1 MDLKIGPALRSQK
14 WAQFLYTLCVLSSC
28 GSIGI
33 ANGKSNV
40 VSTAF
45 VPQRSSVPY
54 PWHCQPTMN
63 SQQKRCYS
71 LFELSASLP
80 FPKVKPGQQQQRKHR
95 ESRGFGTYVD
105 DDDDDELS
113 DVPPTTINTKV
124 LQDLSNQ
131 GTLESAKIAND
142 ILTSLESAGDHL
154 NVVHYALVID
164 AFANIGDVKSAKKL
178 VQSMIDRWNNYESSI
193 IPNSHC
199 FGGLIKAHIN
209 AYTKRRNTKN
219 KKEKQS
225 SSSSSL
231 VEECENIL
239 KEMSDLYIQSGKR
252 DAMPNTVI
260 YNLLL
265 KALTKEA
272 VSLESQE
279 RKKALNLN
287 PLRISKSIHSNS
299 NVQKSTSISQGYVDK
314 AIDILS
320 KMEKGYK
327 DKNNGLLAYPKP
339 DSYSYCTVISL
350 LAKCVTD
357 ARGAELA
364 ESFLKKV
371 NPFDTASYNAVILAW
386 SNLGTRY
393 GAERANKLLDQLELS
408 FSTNC
413 DDTVAGEG
421 KVDIGSNEFTYNTI
435 ISAWVKSATLDGKY
449 EYAAEQAEL
458 ILRRGIDRCEKF
470 QANVVS
476 YSSII
481 DCWSKSGSLN
491 GSKRA
496 QLLLQEM
503 EEAYKSGKNPY
514 VKPNVI
520 SYTSCLLAYART
532 NSVEGAKAANELF
545 NTMKQQYLE
554 NKDRDYKVN
563 MISYFGVIDGWARC
577 NSKDAGQNALHL
589 LNELETL
596 YREGEKDLKP
606 DVRVYARVI
615 AALVK
620 SGDFNDAEKIL
631 KRMEQYAN
639 TGDEKFAFAKP
650 NVVIYNTLINEYA
663 RRRQSKRAMNILNQ
677 MDRYDSSRKLEEDKV
692 SADDHTL
699 NGIIYALSMGNG
711 KGKARKALK
720 MLERLEN
727 SHINGSWDVKAS
739 TRSYNMVI
747 NACANS
753 FKQDE
758 KERAQAVDIALKV
771 YSKLIASNHVDADRF
786 TYISLLKVCG
796 KLMQTNS
803 KRRQKLVSEFFGSC
817 CDEGLVCDDVL
828 ENYLLAASSSSIIPE
843 IAELMKS
850 PKQSK
855 LRSSMLPSEWTSR
868 ARQRRQRR

>member
-1 MDLKIGPALRSQK
+1 MELKIGPALRSRK
-14 WAQFLYTLCVLSSC
+14 RLQFLFAFCVLLSTC
-28 GSIGI
+28 GSI
-33 ANGKSNV
+33 ASGKSYI
-40 VSTAF
+40 VSAAF
-45 VPQRSSVPY
+45 VPRGCSVQY
-54 PWHCQPTMN
+54 PLHRQSTTN
-63 SQQKRCYS
+63 SLFKRCNS
-71 LFELSASLP
+71 FLELSASLSVP
-80 FPKVKPGQQQQRKHR
+80 NVKLGQQQQRKYK
-95 ESRGFGTYVD
+95 EAKKFNTYIN
-105 DDDDDELS
+105 DDEKIS
-113 DVPPTTINTKV
+113 DVPPTTIDTKV

-131 GTLESAKIAND
+131 RTLESAKIAND

-164 AFANIGDVKSAKKL
+164 AYANIGDVKSAKKI
-178 VQSMIDRWNNYESSI
+178 VQSMIDRWNNNETSI

-209 AYTKRRNTKN
+209 TYTKRRNNRKK
-219 KKEKQS
+219 KKEKETS
-225 SSSSSL
+225 SSSTL
-231 VEECENIL
+231 VKECENVL
-239 KEMSDLYIQSGKR
+239 DEMSSLYIQSGKR
-252 DAMPNTVI
+252 DVMPNTVI

-265 KALTKEA
+265 KAVTKEA
-272 VSLESQE
+272 ISLESQE
-279 RKKALNLN
+279 RTKVLN
-287 PLRISKSIHSNS
+287 PLRFSKSLNFNS
-299 NVQKSTSISQGYVDK
+299 NEQKSVTRSQGYVEK
-314 AIDILS
+314 ALNILS
-320 KMEKGYK
+320 KMETGYK
-327 DKNNGLLAYPKP
+327 DQNNGLLAYPKP

-350 LAKCVTD
+350 LAKCVSD
-357 ARGAELA
+357 AKGAELA

-393 GAERANKLLDQLELS
+393 GAERANEVLDQLEVSFLS
-408 FSTNC
+408 SY
-413 DDTVAGEG
+413 DDDDQVVG
-421 KVDIGSNEFTYNTI
+421 KENVEIGSNEFTYNTI

-458 ILRRGIDRCEKF
+458 ILRRGIDRCDKF

-503 EEAYKSGKNPY
+503 EEAYKSGKNDF

-520 SYTSCLLAYART
+520 SYTSCLLAFART
-532 NSVEGAKAANELF
+532 NTVEGAKAANELF
-545 NTMKQQYLE
+545 DSMKEKYQE
-554 NKDRDYKVN
+554 NKDGDYKVN
-563 MISYFGVIDGWARC
+563 MISYFAVIDGWARC

-596 YREGEKDLKP
+596 FRKGEKDLKP

-615 AALVK
+615 TALMK
-620 SGDFNDAEKIL
+620 SADFDDAENIL
-631 KRMEQYAN
+631 RRMEQYAN

-663 RRRQSKRAMNILNQ
+663 RRRQSKKAMSILNQ
-677 MDRYDSSRKLEEDKV
+677 MDRYDSSRKLEDDKV
-692 SADDHTL
+692 IADDHTL

-711 KGKARKALK
+711 KGKARRALK

-727 SHINGSWDVKAS
+727 SHINGSWDVKPS

-758 KERAQAVDIALKV
+758 KERVQAVDIALKV
-771 YSKLIASNHVDADRF
+771 YSKLTASNHVDADRF

-803 KRRQKLVSEFFGSC
+803 KRRQKLVSEVFGSC

-828 ENYLLAASSSSIIPE
+828 ENYLLAVSSTSILPE

-855 LRSSMLPSEWTSR
+855 LRSSMLPSEWTR
-868 ARQRRQRR
+868 KARQRRQRR